1 MGRCVFVFFFFF
13 QAEDGIRDVA
23 VTGVQTCALP
33 ICARP
38 SLPLASDMV
47 ARTPVSIVIPTRNE
61 ALQIGECVRGL
72 AWAGEVIVVDG
83 ASADGTA
90 ESARAAGARV
100 LNGAGAGTGGQTIA
114 AQRNAGIAA
123 AEHEWVFALDADE
136 RIGPEL
142 AVELAATVDA
152 PAHEAYAVRRRNVFL
167 GRTITRA
174 GWGEDWVVRLFRRE
188 RRFVERRVHEGLEP
202 VADVGRLGAPLE
214 HVPYR
219 DLSHYLQKLDRYA
232 TWAAEDLAARGRRPR
247 LSDLLFRPPARF
259 ARMYLLQLGVLEGWR
274 GAVLCGLA
282 AVSVFLKYARLWER
296 SR

>member
-1 MGRCVFVFFFFF
+1 
-13 QAEDGIRDVA
+13 
-23 VTGVQTCALP
+23 
-33 ICARP
+33 
-38 SLPLASDMV
+38 MV

-100 LNGAGAGTGGQTIA
+100 LNGARAGTGGQTIA

-123 AEHEWVFALDADE
+123 AAHEWVFALDADE

-142 AVELAATVDA
+142 AAELAATVAA
-152 PAHEAYAVRRRNVFL
+152 PAHDAYAVRRRNVFF
-167 GRTITRA
+167 GKTITRA

-259 ARMYLLQLGVLEGWR
+259 ARMYLLQLGVLDGWR

>member
-1 MGRCVFVFFFFF
+1 M
-13 QAEDGIRDVA
+13 
-23 VTGVQTCALP
+23 
-33 ICARP
+33 
-38 SLPLASDMV
+38 AS
-47 ARTPVSIVIPTRNE
+47 RTPVSIVIPTRNE

-83 ASADGTA
+83 GSADGTA

-100 LNGAGAGTGGQTIA
+100 LNGARAGSGGQTIA

-123 AEHEWVFALDADE
+123 AAHEWVFALDADE

-142 AVELAATVDA
+142 AAELTATVDA

-188 RRFVERRVHEGLEP
+188 RRFVERRVHERLEP

-282 AVSVFLKYARLWER
+282 AISVFLKYARLWER

>member
-1 MGRCVFVFFFFF
+1 
-13 QAEDGIRDVA
+13 
-23 VTGVQTCALP
+23 
-33 ICARP
+33 
-38 SLPLASDMV
+38 MV

-100 LNGAGAGTGGQTIA
+100 LNGARAGTGGQTIA

-123 AEHEWVFALDADE
+123 AGHEWVFALDADE

-142 AVELAATVDA
+142 AAELAATVAA
-152 PAHEAYAVRRRNVFL
+152 PAHDAYAVRRRNVFF
-167 GRTITRA
+167 GKTITRA

-202 VADVGRLGAPLE
+202 VADLGRLGAPLE

-247 LSDLLFRPPARF
+247 VSDLLFRPPARF

>member
-1 MGRCVFVFFFFF
+1 MASR
-13 QAEDGIRDVA
+13 AP
-23 VTGVQTCALP
+23 VT
-33 ICARP
+33 
-38 SLPLASDMV
+38 
-47 ARTPVSIVIPTRNE
+47 IVIPTRNE
-61 ALQIGECVRGL
+61 AAQIAECVGQL
-72 AWAGEVIVVDG
+72 AWAAEVIVVY
-83 ASADGTA
+83 ASSTDGTA
-90 ESARAAGARV
+90 ELAR
-100 LNGAGAGTGGQTIA
+100 GAGASVIQRGGPTIA

-123 AEHEWVFALDADE
+123 ASHEWVFALDADE

-142 AVELAATVDA
+142 AAEVARVVTA
-152 PAHEAYAVRRRNVFL
+152 PGHEAYAVRRRNVYL
-167 GRTITRA
+167 GKAITRA
-174 GWGEDWVVRLFRRE
+174 GWGSDWVVRLFRHD

-259 ARMYLLQLGVLEGWR
+259 ARMYLLQLGVLDGWR

>member
-1 MGRCVFVFFFFF
+1 
-13 QAEDGIRDVA
+13 
-23 VTGVQTCALP
+23 
-33 ICARP
+33 
-38 SLPLASDMV
+38 MV

-83 ASADGTA
+83 GSADGTA

-100 LNGAGAGTGGQTIA
+100 LNGARAGTGGQTIA

-123 AEHEWVFALDADE
+123 AAHEWVFALDADE

-142 AVELAATVDA
+142 AAELAATVAA
-152 PAHEAYAVRRRNVFL
+152 PAHEAYAVRRRNVFF